1 MNEIS
6 KNNDNFALYTQIRS
20 ILLEARVKAYTAV
33 NFAMMQSYWQIGK
46 LIVEDE
52 LGGNIR
58 GEYGKRILQNLS
70 DRLTAEFGAGFDVS
84 NLRKMRNFYELFRKQ
99 DALRPELTW
108 THYRLL
114 LKVKDENARNW
125 YIEESI
131 KNAWSSRQLDRQIS
145 TLYYE
150 RLLSSRDK
158 EVVKTEA
165 VEKLSQVKPED
176 FIKDPYV
183 LEFLNLKNYPA
194 LRESDLEQALIDK
207 LQDFLL
213 ELGRGFCF
221 VARQKLMRYEDED
234 FYLDLV
240 FYHSVLKCYVLIDL
254 KLGKLTHGDVGQM
267 DSYIRMFDSIYKNSD
282 DNPTIG
288 LLLCSQKNE
297 AIAKYSVLADHKQI
311 FASKYSLS
319 LPTAEE
325 LETELQRERKS
336 IEQDTESEKE
346 YGRKKKFV

>member
-1 MNEIS
+1 M
-6 KNNDNFALYTQIRS
+6 
-20 ILLEARVKAYTAV
+20 
-33 NFAMMQSYWQIGK
+33 
-46 LIVEDE
+46 
-52 LGGNIR
+52 
-58 GEYGKRILQNLS
+58 
-70 DRLTAEFGAGFDVS
+70 
-84 NLRKMRNFYELFRKQ
+84 
-99 DALRPELTW
+99 TW

-114 LKVKDENARNW
+114 LKVKDEDARNW
-125 YIEESI
+125 YIEEAI

-158 EVVKTEA
+158 SLVKAEA
-165 VEKLSQVKPED
+165 KEKLSQVKPED

-183 LEFLNLKNYPA
+183 LEFLDLKNYPA

-207 LQDFLL
+207 LQEFLL

-254 KLGKLTHGDVGQM
+254 KIGKLTHGDVGQM
-267 DSYIRMFDSIYKNSD
+267 DSYIRMFDSIYKNPD

-297 AIAKYSVLADHKQI
+297 AIAKYSVLADHKQV
-311 FASKYSLS
+311 FASKYSLT

-325 LETELQRERKS
+325 LESELQRERKS
-336 IEQDTESEKE
+336 IEENAGNKSEEK
-346 YGRKKKFV
+346 

>member
-33 NFAMMQSYWQIGK
+33 NFAMVQSYWQIGK

-125 YIEESI
+125 YIEEL
-131 KNAWSSRQLDRQIS
+131 QMELDRN
-145 TLYYE
+145 
-150 RLLSSRDK
+150 RR
-158 EVVKTEA
+158 
-165 VEKLSQVKPED
+165 
-176 FIKDPYV
+176 
-183 LEFLNLKNYPA
+183 
-194 LRESDLEQALIDK
+194 
-207 LQDFLL
+207 FLL
-213 ELGRGFCF
+213 ENKR
-221 VARQKLMRYEDED
+221 
-234 FYLDLV
+234 
-240 FYHSVLKCYVLIDL
+240 
-254 KLGKLTHGDVGQM
+254 
-267 DSYIRMFDSIYKNSD
+267 N
-282 DNPTIG
+282 
-288 LLLCSQKNE
+288 
-297 AIAKYSVLADHKQI
+297 
-311 FASKYSLS
+311 
-319 LPTAEE
+319 
-325 LETELQRERKS
+325 
-336 IEQDTESEKE
+336 
-346 YGRKKKFV
+346 

>member
-33 NFAMMQSYWQIGK
+33 NFAMVQSYWQIGK

-145 TLYYE
+145 TLYYK

-325 LETELQRERKS
+325 LEAELQRERKS
-336 IEQDTESEKE
+336 IEQDTESEK
-346 YGRKKKFV
+346 

>member
-1 MNEIS
+1 MPEVKNMTEIS
-6 KNNDNFALYTQIRS
+6 KSNDSSSLYVQIRS
-20 ILLEARVKAYTAV
+20 ILLEARGKAYTAV
-33 NFAMMQSYWQIGK
+33 NFAMVQSYWQIGK

-52 LGGNIR
+52 QGGNSR
-58 GEYGKRILQNLS
+58 GKYGEGTLQNIS
-70 DRLTAEFGAGFDVS
+70 DKLTFEFGSGFDVR
-84 NLRKMRNFYELFRKQ
+84 NLQQMKKFYMTFQ
-99 DALRPELTW
+99 NTNALRSQLTW

-114 LKVKDENARNW
+114 LKVKDENARSW
-125 YIEESI
+125 YIEEAI

-150 RLLSSRDK
+150 RILSSRDK
-158 EVVKTEA
+158 SLVKAEA
-165 VEKLSQVKPED
+165 EENLSQVKPED

-183 LEFLNLKNYPA
+183 LEFLDLKNYPA

-207 LQDFLL
+207 LQEFLL

-254 KLGKLTHGDVGQM
+254 KIGKLTHGDVGQM
-267 DSYIRMFDSIYKNSD
+267 DSYIRMFDSIYKNPD

-297 AIAKYSVLADHKQI
+297 AIAKYSVLSDHKQV
-311 FASKYSLS
+311 FASKYSLA

-325 LETELQRERKS
+325 LESELQRERKS
-336 IEQDTESEKE
+336 IEENAANERGGE
-346 YGRKKKFV
+346 

>member
-33 NFAMMQSYWQIGK
+33 NFAMVQFYWQIGK

-125 YIEESI
+125 YIEEL
-131 KNAWSSRQLDRQIS
+131 QMELDRN
-145 TLYYE
+145 
-150 RLLSSRDK
+150 RR
-158 EVVKTEA
+158 
-165 VEKLSQVKPED
+165 
-176 FIKDPYV
+176 
-183 LEFLNLKNYPA
+183 
-194 LRESDLEQALIDK
+194 
-207 LQDFLL
+207 FLL
-213 ELGRGFCF
+213 ENKR
-221 VARQKLMRYEDED
+221 
-234 FYLDLV
+234 
-240 FYHSVLKCYVLIDL
+240 
-254 KLGKLTHGDVGQM
+254 
-267 DSYIRMFDSIYKNSD
+267 N
-282 DNPTIG
+282 
-288 LLLCSQKNE
+288 
-297 AIAKYSVLADHKQI
+297 
-311 FASKYSLS
+311 
-319 LPTAEE
+319 
-325 LETELQRERKS
+325 
-336 IEQDTESEKE
+336 
-346 YGRKKKFV
+346 

>member
-6 KNNDNFALYTQIRS
+6 KNNNNFALYTQIRS

-33 NFAMMQSYWQIGK
+33 NFAMVQFYWQIGK

-114 LKVKDENARNW
+114 L
-125 YIEESI
+125 
-131 KNAWSSRQLDRQIS
+131 
-145 TLYYE
+145 
-150 RLLSSRDK
+150 
-158 EVVKTEA
+158 
-165 VEKLSQVKPED
+165 
-176 FIKDPYV
+176 
-183 LEFLNLKNYPA
+183 
-194 LRESDLEQALIDK
+194 
-207 LQDFLL
+207 
-213 ELGRGFCF
+213 
-221 VARQKLMRYEDED
+221 
-234 FYLDLV
+234 
-240 FYHSVLKCYVLIDL
+240 
-254 KLGKLTHGDVGQM
+254 
-267 DSYIRMFDSIYKNSD
+267 
-282 DNPTIG
+282 
-288 LLLCSQKNE
+288 CSQKNE

-325 LETELQRERKS
+325 LEAELQRERKS
-336 IEQDTESEKE
+336 IEQDTESEK
-346 YGRKKKFV
+346 

>member
-20 ILLEARVKAYTAV
+20 ILLEARVKAFTAV
-33 NFAMMQSYWQIGK
+33 NFAMVQSYWQIGK

-325 LETELQRERKS
+325 LETELQKERKS
-336 IEQDTESEKE
+336 IEQDTESEK
-346 YGRKKKFV
+346 